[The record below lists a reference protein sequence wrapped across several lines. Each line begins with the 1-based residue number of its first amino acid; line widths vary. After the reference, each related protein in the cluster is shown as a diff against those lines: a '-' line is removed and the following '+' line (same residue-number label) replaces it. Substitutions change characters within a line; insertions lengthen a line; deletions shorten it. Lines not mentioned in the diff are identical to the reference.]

1 MIEGLFLTKTP
12 QKLDFFCLTFEVQF
26 KREIAF
32 FVIFGYSSN
41 RINIIAL
48 SKEMRATVLTLLE

>member
-12 QKLDFFCLTFEVQF
+12 QKLDFFCPTFEVQF

-41 RINIIAL
+41 RINIMAFNKYM
-48 SKEMRATVLTLLE
+48 SETVFILFE

>member
-32 FVIFGYSSN
+32 FCYFW
-41 RINIIAL
+41 
-48 SKEMRATVLTLLE
+48 LLI

>member
-1 MIEGLFLTKTP
+1 MTEGLFLTKTP